1 MVLPLILFMALGI
14 FDFARA
20 FTASIT
26 IEAAAREAAD
36 FGGLYPW
43 HWKDSAS
50 IATTEEN
57 MQTRACSAA
66 STLTD
71 YVGDEPDSDPATPVT
86 CTNPEVTYQLIND
99 TAYATCFEVPR
110 DEVPC
115 RVEVTVEFDFNVIT
129 PVRLRFGDTTLG
141 LPESLTLTRNS
152 TFAISNF
159 ELDEEPSP

>member
-71 YVGDEPDSDPATPVT
+71 YVGDAPDTDPATPVA
-86 CTNPEVTYQLIND
+86 CTNPAVDIEI
-99 TAYATCFEVPR
+99 R
-110 DEVPC
+110 
-115 RVEVTVEFDFNVIT
+115 T
-129 PVRLRFGDTTLG
+129 PLRSAD
-141 LPESLTLTRNS
+141 
-152 TFAISNF
+152 
-159 ELDEEPSP
+159 